1 MAARPSVTGIRM
13 EWCVDACCIS
23 VYSKQEL
30 YTITSAISMSTQT
43 LKLEEFDI
51 SGSDAENNCMSSE
64 ALVEAQEQS
73 EDRIQRSE
81 MKVRSS
87 VKKMCEFC
95 RTVKRRG
102 RVFVLC
108 SANPKHKQRQGLSTI
123 SCQET
128 SLTSRISEMQIARS
142 SYQAKDASSYGF
154 GGGLASLLVERKVPA
169 IFGGWRVSLG
179 SLLQTRGK

>member
-1 MAARPSVTGIRM
+1 
-13 EWCVDACCIS
+13 
-23 VYSKQEL
+23 
-30 YTITSAISMSTQT
+30 
-43 LKLEEFDI
+43 
-51 SGSDAENNCMSSE
+51 
-64 ALVEAQEQS
+64 
-73 EDRIQRSE
+73 

-123 SCQET
+123 SFEEGP
-128 SLTSRISEMQIARS
+128 LTSRISEMQMTRS
-142 SYQAKDASSYGF
+142 SYQAKDAPNYGGI

-169 IFGGWRVSLG
+169 LFAGWRVSLA
-179 SLLQTRGK
+179 SLLQTRAK

>member
-1 MAARPSVTGIRM
+1 
-13 EWCVDACCIS
+13 
-23 VYSKQEL
+23 
-30 YTITSAISMSTQT
+30 
-43 LKLEEFDI
+43 
-51 SGSDAENNCMSSE
+51 
-64 ALVEAQEQS
+64 
-73 EDRIQRSE
+73 

-128 SLTSRISEMQIARS
+128 SLTSRISEMQMARS
-142 SYQAKDASSYGF
+142 SYQARDASSFGI

-169 IFGGWRVSLG
+169 VFAGWRVSIA
-179 SLLQTRGK
+179 SLLQTRAK

>member
-1 MAARPSVTGIRM
+1 
-13 EWCVDACCIS
+13 
-23 VYSKQEL
+23 
-30 YTITSAISMSTQT
+30 
-43 LKLEEFDI
+43 
-51 SGSDAENNCMSSE
+51 
-64 ALVEAQEQS
+64 
-73 EDRIQRSE
+73 

-123 SCQET
+123 SFPEA
-128 SLTSRISEMQIARS
+128 SFTSRISEMQMARS
-142 SYQAKDASSYGF
+142 SYQANDARSFGV

-169 IFGGWRVSLG
+169 VFAGWRVSLA
-179 SLLQTRGK
+179 SLLQTRAK

>member
-1 MAARPSVTGIRM
+1 
-13 EWCVDACCIS
+13 
-23 VYSKQEL
+23 
-30 YTITSAISMSTQT
+30 
-43 LKLEEFDI
+43 
-51 SGSDAENNCMSSE
+51 
-64 ALVEAQEQS
+64 
-73 EDRIQRSE
+73 

-123 SCQET
+123 SCPEA
-128 SLTSRISEMQIARS
+128 SLTSRVLEMQIARS
-142 SYQAKDASSYGF
+142 SYQATDACSYGI

-169 IFGGWRVSLG
+169 IFAGWRVSLA
-179 SLLQTRGK
+179 SLLQTHAK